1 MKVVI
6 LQEADR
12 RIKETAEYIR
22 TEFGRQS
29 EQKFKYALRK
39 VVNLLQDNP
48 QLGPLEPLLAERA
61 SAYRS
66 IVMGRLNKVVYRI
79 VDDRIEIVDLWDCR
93 REPKKQAAK
102 TI

>member
-12 RIKETAEYIR
+12 RTKETAEYIR

-29 EQKFKYALRK
+29 EQKFKYALRE

-66 IVMGRLNKVVYRI
+66 IVMGRLNI